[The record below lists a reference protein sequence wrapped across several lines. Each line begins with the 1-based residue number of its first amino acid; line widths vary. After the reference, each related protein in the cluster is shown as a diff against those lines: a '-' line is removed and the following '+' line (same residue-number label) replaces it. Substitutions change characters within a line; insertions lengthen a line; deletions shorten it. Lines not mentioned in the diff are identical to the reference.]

1 MPISTPRKC
10 LMVENRPWIFFLI
23 VEGKLNPN
31 FFILAE
37 EFKKNEM
44 ELMPVVY
51 QELLDVLKMKQEI
64 HLITCIGSLESRK
77 AYDRSVKTLIE
88 KLMSEQKIVL
98 HQFSSFEA
106 DKQQDIL
113 KQMNHQFI
121 PLPVK
126 VENAVQLVKNKMMQ
140 WTQHL
145 QGPRKL
151 GAKSSISI

>member
-1 MPISTPRKC
+1 MS
-10 LMVENRPWIFFLI
+10 ENRPWIFFLI
-23 VEGKLNPN
+23 IEGKLNTN
-31 FFILAE
+31 FFIIAE
-37 EFKKNEM
+37 EFKKNDM

-64 HLITCIGSLESRK
+64 HLITCIGSLESRIG
-77 AYDRSVKTLIE
+77 YERSVKTLIE

-113 KQMNHQFI
+113 KQINHQFI

-126 VENAVQLVKNKMMQ
+126 LEEAVELVRCKMDQ

-145 QGPRKL
+145 QGPKKL
-151 GAKSSISI
+151 SAKSSISI

>member
-1 MPISTPRKC
+1 MA
-10 LMVENRPWIFFLI
+10 ENRPWIFFLI
-23 VEGKLNPN
+23 IEGKLNPN
-31 FFILAE
+31 FFVLAE
-37 EFKKNEM
+37 EFRKNDI

-51 QELLDVLKMKQEI
+51 QELLDVLKMKQEV
-64 HLITCIGSLESRK
+64 HLITCIGSLEGK
-77 AYDRSVKTLIE
+77 IAYDRSVKTLIE

-126 VENAVQLVKNKMMQ
+126 LVEAVQAVKLKMDQ
-140 WTQHL
+140 WTEHL
-145 QGPRKL
+145 QGRRKL

>member
-1 MPISTPRKC
+1 MTKGRKIVGSTQEPEQTS
-10 LMVENRPWIFFLI
+10 VPSIYAI
-23 VEGKLNPN
+23 GDAIEGVP
-31 FFILAE
+31 
-37 EFKKNEM
+37 
-44 ELMPVVY
+44 ELMPVAY
-51 QELLDVLKMKQEI
+51 QELLDVLKMKQEV
-64 HLITCIGSLESRK
+64 HLITCIGSLEGRI
-77 AYDRSVKTLIE
+77 AYERSVKTLIE

-126 VENAVQLVKNKMMQ
+126 VVDAVQMVKLKMEQ
-140 WTQHL
+140 WSENL

>member
-1 MPISTPRKC
+1 M
-10 LMVENRPWIFFLI
+10 LENRPWIFFLI
-23 VEGKLNPN
+23 IEGKLNPN
-31 FFILAE
+31 FFVMAE
-37 EFKKNEM
+37 EFKKNDM

-64 HLITCIGSLESRK
+64 HLITCIGSLEGRK
-77 AYDRSVKTLIE
+77 AYERSVKTVIE

-126 VENAVQLVKNKMMQ
+126 VEEAVQMVKLKMEQ
-140 WTQHL
+140 WTKHL
-145 QGPRKL
+145 QGPKKL

>member
-1 MPISTPRKC
+1 MA
-10 LMVENRPWIFFLI
+10 EQQRPWIFFLI

-31 FFILAE
+31 FFALAE
-37 EFKKNEM
+37 EFKKNDI

-51 QELLDVLKMKQEI
+51 QELIDVLKMKQEV
-64 HLITCIGSLESRK
+64 HLITCIGCMDSRK
-77 AYDRSVKTLIE
+77 AYERSVKTCIE

-121 PLPVK
+121 PMPLKVAEAVALVK
-126 VENAVQLVKNKMMQ
+126 VKMAQ
-140 WTQHL
+140 WANHL
-145 QGPRKL
+145 RGPKKL